1 MTLTRGGADGVDHTQ
16 LLHARG
22 DSSHDLGE
30 VLRSLGGLHN
40 EAHLA
45 LERQSVGVGGTAH
58 DLRIIAGVAQ
68 DALHLGMAWLAY
80 DHHAVALAHQALG
93 CHMDLL
99 HVGAGGVDHVEAAR
113 AGSINHLRHH
123 AVGADDYG
131 AGCGVVQVLGQANAC
146 LSELAHHD
154 GVMDERTQGMD
165 LSALPCLRRGGQRHI
180 ERTLYAVASAGVGGD
195 LDGRRC
201 CLVGR
206 GRGSVRHVL
215 AHG

>member
-1 MTLTRGGADGVDHTQ
+1 M
-16 LLHARG
+16 
-22 DSSHDLGE
+22 
-30 VLRSLGGLHN
+30 
-40 EAHLA
+40 
-45 LERQSVGVGGTAH
+45 
-58 DLRIIAGVAQ
+58 
-68 DALHLGMAWLAY
+68 
-80 DHHAVALAHQALG
+80 
-93 CHMDLL
+93 
-99 HVGAGGVDHVEAAR
+99 
-113 AGSINHLRHH
+113 
-123 AVGADDYG
+123 GADDHG
-131 AGCGVVQVLGQANAC
+131 ARRCAVQGFGQANAC

-206 GRGSVRHVL
+206 GRGSVRYVL